1 MLSKRL
7 VSTAAICL
15 LLGAGTAACGDDK
28 DKSADKAAAPATT
41 AAAAATPTATPT
53 PTPTVAKLDTD
64 KLTAQ
69 EIEKQAKDALANA
82 ASLKVAGT
90 MSTEDGAMTIQLA
103 MDRQGQ
109 CQGKMGMPGM
119 GSYEIISDGKQYFI
133 KPDAQF
139 WKTFG
144 GPKGEAVAELFK
156 GRYLTGF
163 QDDPKMKSLSELCNL
178 SVASKEML
186 TDDSSGTPAKG
197 SAGTINGIKTFS
209 LKETDD
215 KGEESLLHVATEGKF
230 YPVRLEKKGG
240 KDAGQIDFTDFDKP
254 FTVQLPSP
262 DNVIDYTKFQ
272 DKLKSA

>member
-7 VSTAAICL
+7 VSTAAVCL
-15 LLGAGTAACGDDK
+15 LLGAGTAACGDNK
-28 DKSADKAAAPATT
+28 DADKAAAPAATT

-64 KLTAQ
+64 NLTAQ
-69 EIEKQAKDALANA
+69 EIEKKAQDALAA
-82 ASLKVAGT
+82 ATSVKVAGT
-90 MSTEDGAMTIQLA
+90 MATEDGAITIQLG
-103 MDRQGQ
+103 MDSKGQ

-144 GPKGEAVAELFK
+144 GPKGDVVAELFK

-163 QDDPKMKSLSELCNL
+163 EGDPKMKSLIDLCNL
-178 SVASKEML
+178 SVASKQML
-186 TDDSSGTPAKG
+186 KDDGSGAPTKG
-197 SAGTINGIKTFS
+197 SAGTVNGVKTFS
-209 LKETDD
+209 LKEKDD
-215 KGEESLLHVATEGKF
+215 KGEETLLHIATEGTF
-230 YPVRLEKKGG
+230 YPVRMEKTTGADK
-240 KDAGQIDFTDFDKP
+240 GQIDFTDFDKP